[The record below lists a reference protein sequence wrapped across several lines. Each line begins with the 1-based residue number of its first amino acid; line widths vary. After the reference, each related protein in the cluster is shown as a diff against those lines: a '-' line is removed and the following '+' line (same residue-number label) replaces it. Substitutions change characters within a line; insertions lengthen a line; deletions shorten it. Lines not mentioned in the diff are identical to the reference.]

1 MFRSTR
7 SVIGASKSTEDWY
20 QSSTS
25 IVNAHRG
32 APDAPFS
39 GKTGARQRVIE

>member
-1 MFRSTR
+1 M
-7 SVIGASKSTEDWY
+7 GASKSTVDWY

-32 APDAPFS
+32 
-39 GKTGARQRVIE
+39 GAAASFAGNAGVEQGVIE

>member
-1 MFRSTR
+1 M
-7 SVIGASKSTEDWY
+7 GASKSTEDWY

-32 APDAPFS
+32 CPASPF
-39 GKTGARQRVIE
+39 TGSAGVGHRVMA

>member
-7 SVIGASKSTEDWY
+7 SEMGASKSTVDWY

-25 IVNAHRG
+25 TVNA
-32 APDAPFS
+32 
-39 GKTGARQRVIE
+39 QRTWAGSRAVWGVAQASSS